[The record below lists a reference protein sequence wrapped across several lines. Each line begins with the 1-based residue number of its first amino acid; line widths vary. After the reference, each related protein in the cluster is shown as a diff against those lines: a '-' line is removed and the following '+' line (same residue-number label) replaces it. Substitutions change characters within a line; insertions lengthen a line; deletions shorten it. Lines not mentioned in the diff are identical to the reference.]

1 MLIWLDEITQKEEKY
16 NNNIQ
21 KISIIEKE
29 NERLMAEMCCNIKN
43 SQDNILEEIKK
54 NQDYLKFLP
63 EISPILE
70 MVQDA
75 LSNDTIDVSSAKLTL
90 EILHEIQKHNLENQD
105 NLSNKNINKSAI
117 EGIIDKFSVLVRG
130 KEDNDN

>member
-1 MLIWLDEITQKEEKY
+1 MLIWLDEITRKEEKY

-54 NQDYLKFLP
+54 IK
-63 EISPILE
+63 
-70 MVQDA
+70 
-75 LSNDTIDVSSAKLTL
+75 
-90 EILHEIQKHNLENQD
+90 
-105 NLSNKNINKSAI
+105 
-117 EGIIDKFSVLVRG
+117 II
-130 KEDNDN
+130 

>member
-21 KISIIEKE
+21 KISVIEKE

-43 SQDNILEEIKK
+43 SQENILEEIKK

-70 MVQDA
+70 IVQDA
-75 LSNDTIDVSSAKLTL
+75 LSNDTIDISSAKLTL
-90 EILHEIQKHNLENQD
+90 EILHEIQRHNLGNQD

>member
-1 MLIWLDEITQKEEKY
+1 MLIWLDEITRKEEKY

-75 LSNDTIDVSSAKLTL
+75 LSNDTIDISSAKLTL

-117 EGIIDKFSVLVRG
+117 DGLIDKFSVLVRG

>member
-75 LSNDTIDVSSAKLTL
+75 LSNDTIDISSVKLIL

-117 EGIIDKFSVLVRG
+117 KGIIDKFSLLVRG

>member
-1 MLIWLDEITQKEEKY
+1 MLIWLDEITRKEEKY

-75 LSNDTIDVSSAKLTL
+75 LSNDTIDISSAKLTL

-117 EGIIDKFSVLVRG
+117 EGLIDKFSVLVRG

>member
-1 MLIWLDEITQKEEKY
+1 
-16 NNNIQ
+16 
-21 KISIIEKE
+21 
-29 NERLMAEMCCNIKN
+29 
-43 SQDNILEEIKK
+43 
-54 NQDYLKFLP
+54 
-63 EISPILE
+63 

-75 LSNDTIDVSSAKLTL
+75 LSNDTIDISSAKLTL

-117 EGIIDKFSVLVRG
+117 DGLIDKFSVLVRG